1 MPSDPGCSAEFV
13 AAHNKSRDQH
23 SVPRLTWSPSLA
35 QEAQAYANHCNP
47 QSSALDHGQGESLA
61 KGSPNRLT
69 RPAQVVDDF
78 ADEHNWYDYNSATS
92 RIPNKLIG
100 HFTQLVWEETRGV
113 GCVFRQDCPEKVQTQ

>member
-1 MPSDPGCSAEFV
+1 DPGFAAEFV

-35 QEAQAYANHCNP
+35 QEAQGMPTTATPN
-47 QSSALDHGQGESLA
+47 HGQGESLA

-78 ADEHNWYDYNSATS
+78 ADERNWYDYNSPTS
-92 RIPNKLIG
+92 MIPNKLIG

-113 GCVFRQDCPEKVQTQ
+113 GCGF